1 MTVDELIKNLTAL
14 PGNMQVVVVDDEGDV
29 QDIVAFTRGS
39 WIPTSRGIADDAGE
53 LEDDEF
59 IQDRVAGEIAAII
72 VW

>member
-14 PGNMQVVVVDDEGDV
+14 PGNMQVVVVDYEGNV
-29 QDIVAFTRGS
+29 QDIAAFTRGS
-39 WIPTSRGIADDAGE
+39 WTPTSRGVAGDVGE

-59 IQDRVAGEIAAII
+59 IQDRAAGEIAAIV

>member
-14 PGNMQVVVVDDEGDV
+14 PGNMQVVVVDDEGNV
-29 QDIVAFTRGS
+29 QDIAAFTRGS
-39 WIPTSRGIADDAGE
+39 WTPTSQGVADDVGE

-59 IQDRVAGEIAAII
+59 IQDRAAGESAAIV